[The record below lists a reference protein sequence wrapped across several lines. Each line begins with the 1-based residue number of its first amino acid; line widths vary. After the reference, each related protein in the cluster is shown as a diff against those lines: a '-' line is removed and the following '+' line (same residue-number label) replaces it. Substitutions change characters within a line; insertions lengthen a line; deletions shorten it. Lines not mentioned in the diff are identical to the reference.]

1 MSKEII
7 NLGLILHNVDNFSMS
22 TFNGRLTLQKTIYL
36 LQAFGV
42 YIGYDFSWYL
52 RGPYS
57 PRLARDGFE
66 LQDVYRNFPTKTGK
80 FPEKNI
86 QQRFVKFLHFMKN
99 KKNNPDKL
107 EILASVHFLKNV
119 HPKMKKENM
128 LSIVEQKQSY
138 FTRPMC
144 EKGWTELKKIG
155 LI

>member
-1 MSKEII
+1 
-7 NLGLILHNVDNFSMS
+7 MS

-99 KKNNPDKL
+99 RKNNPDKL
-107 EILASVHFLKNV
+107 EILASLHFLKNV
-119 HPKMKKENM
+119 HPKMKKENI

-138 FTRPMC
+138 FTRSMC

>member
-1 MSKEII
+1 MNTEII
-7 NLGLILHNVDNFSMS
+7 NLGLILYNMDNFSMS

-57 PRLARDGFE
+57 SRLARDGFA
-66 LQDVYRNFPTKTGK
+66 LQDIYRNFPTKTGK
-80 FPEKNI
+80 FPEKKI
-86 QQRFVKFLHFMKN
+86 QQRFVKFLRFMKN
-99 KKNNPDKL
+99 KKNSPDKL
-107 EILASVHFLKNV
+107 EILASIHFLKNV
-119 HPKMKKENM
+119 HSKMKKENI

-138 FTRPMC
+138 FTKPMC
-144 EKGWTELKKIG
+144 ERGWTELKQIG